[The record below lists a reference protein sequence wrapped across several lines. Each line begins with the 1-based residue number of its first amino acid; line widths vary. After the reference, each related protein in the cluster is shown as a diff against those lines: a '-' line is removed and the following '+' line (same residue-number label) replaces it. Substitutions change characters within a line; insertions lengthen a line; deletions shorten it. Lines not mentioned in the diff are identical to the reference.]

1 MCVWLCTTIR
11 SAKGVA
17 SIYRRF
23 ILSSREASAILVWD
37 VWWTRWLLEGEWT
50 LHGRQKKDSPLVNW
64 VIQQR
69 TCFNGVGIRSRTL
82 GKMEVYLLEKIGF
95 PWTSDR
101 YEIEWQHNFEKLAK
115 FIEAR
120 CYIPKM
126 SENRKLVNWMEK
138 QRKRYKGQSY
148 REMTENEIQQ
158 LEKIGFQWSLR
169 SWQPNWKCFFIQ
181 YCAA

>member
-1 MCVWLCTTIR
+1 M
-11 SAKGVA
+11 
-17 SIYRRF
+17 
-23 ILSSREASAILVWD
+23 
-37 VWWTRWLLEGEWT
+37 
-50 LHGRQKKDSPLVNW
+50 
-64 VIQQR
+64 
-69 TCFNGVGIRSRTL
+69 
-82 GKMEVYLLEKIGF
+82 YLLEKIGF

-169 SWQPNWKCFFIQ
+169 S
-181 YCAA
+181 